1 MQKSLARLAF
11 NDFKANPEV
20 FPQSLQSSFAQVEL
34 EDSYFNRDV
43 EKSFL
48 EVSKMTFEAKTVP
61 SLMIAKNVGNMYTP
75 SLYGGL
81 VSFIVSHETAESL
94 VGKRVALFSY
104 GSGCASTFFSV
115 KVW

>member
-1 MQKSLARLAF
+1 M
-11 NDFKANPEV
+11 
-20 FPQSLQSSFAQVEL
+20 
-34 EDSYFNRDV
+34 

-48 EVSKMTFEAKTVP
+48 DVSKTTFEAKTIP

-104 GSGCASTFFSV
+104 GSGCASTFYSI
-115 KVW
+115 KV